1 MLPLARAYNAFG
13 SAYVWED
20 GTISLALSQNSTLYI
35 KHFIISQKQYEKIA
49 KILNSLLFEYSQKRD
64 ALQFTMQSHGKV
76 IEVEVIGEEDGHF
89 FVKPVLDVGTLDGG
103 YRFILPKNKLFYNEL
118 LHVSSKLLCV
128 CKGFF
133 EKEKAILLS
142 RFEKD
147 MALFYFSQF
156 FEECMQSIGKRYEYK
171 HLDISLNKKSKNVTF
186 VVIWKTK
193 PSTTVISFLQ
203 KELNQVF
210 GRCNIIFKELKHAGV
225 F

>member
-103 YRFILPKNKLFYNEL
+103 YRFILPK
-118 LHVSSKLLCV
+118 
-128 CKGFF
+128 
-133 EKEKAILLS
+133 
-142 RFEKD
+142 
-147 MALFYFSQF
+147 
-156 FEECMQSIGKRYEYK
+156 
-171 HLDISLNKKSKNVTF
+171 
-186 VVIWKTK
+186 
-193 PSTTVISFLQ
+193 ISFFIM
-203 KELNQVF
+203 NYYM
-210 GRCNIIFKELKHAGV
+210 
-225 F
+225 